1 VRKYCQI
8 CRYYRHYR
16 LYEYIMKGRVFMTL
30 EQREVDGV
38 EPLKEFAPLAEG
50 LLLAPEQS

>member
-1 VRKYCQI
+1 
-8 CRYYRHYR
+8 
-16 LYEYIMKGRVFMTL
+16 MKGRVFMTL
-30 EQREVDGV
+30 EQRDVDGV